1 MTVLVADDHPIYI
14 EGLVNLL
21 RSYDF
26 DVVGSATDGK
36 QAVQLAYEKKPD
48 VVLMDAN
55 MPGMDGIEA
64 TREIRKTLTQTKVVI
79 LTGIEDDA
87 LLSKAMQAGA
97 SGFLLKRLDGESLH
111 KNLLE
116 LQAGNNPFS
125 PGLDDILHKSN
136 EESLLQK
143 NELECSYF
151 TDRELHILQLLSKG
165 KTYKEIGTEIHL
177 SEAAV
182 KYNVKK
188 IKDQCGAQ
196 TQADLLTFYRNNSK
210 GHDAL

>member
-36 QAVQLAYEKKPD
+36 EAVQLAYEKKPD

-188 IKDQCGAQ
+188 IKEQCGAQ
-196 TQADLLTFYRNNSK
+196 TQADLLAFYRNNSK
-210 GHDAL
+210 GHDML